1 MVKVRTMPSRSRI
14 TLWGSE
20 KKVLTLLR
28 AMVVLLAR
36 RVEDWFM
43 AYSSFFHGISG
54 KRGYFGK
61 RPWMRDP
68 RALGCLLCFGA
79 EI

>member
-1 MVKVRTMPSRSRI
+1 
-14 TLWGSE
+14 
-20 KKVLTLLR
+20 LR